1 MIGETI
7 LHYKILEKLGE
18 GGMGE
23 VFKAQDTKLDRFVAL
38 KFLPSQ
44 LTASEDDKARFIQEA
59 KAASAMNHPNV
70 CTIHSIEEYKDPSSV
85 PQGGTAAGKQ
95 LFIVM
100 EFIDGVTLRDN
111 KQTLSEKRILDIAI
125 QVAEG
130 LGAAHDKGIVHRD
143 IKPENIMIRK
153 DGIVQIMDFGLAK
166 LYSSENVS
174 RLTKAG
180 TTMGTMGYM
189 SPEQVQGMDVDH
201 RTDIFSFGVVL
212 YEMIAGE
219 SPFKGMHQT
228 AIMYEIVN
236 VSPAPLS
243 TLKSEIDPQLD
254 SIILECLEKEREE
267 RFQSA
272 KELAKNLR
280 RIRSATG
287 QKTSR
292 IYKAVPQ
299 NLKAGTGEQKASKS
313 SGSITIEAFNRKFEL
328 QNIFKRNYIQWALI
342 CLLFLSVVYL
352 LFINKSPDQNLITSK
367 ASILPPPGVNY
378 VSFDGGDFELSPDGK
393 MIAFVGVDS
402 LNINRLWV
410 RPVNSLEAREY
421 IGTENAIYPFWS
433 PDNKYIAF
441 FSTNSLMKV
450 DVNAGSPIK
459 ICDAPNGRGG
469 TWNSNN
475 KIVFAPNSTGGLYL
489 VSATG
494 GTPVEIVKQ
503 DTTIKDQSLRFP
515 FFLPDG
521 KHFIYSIQNLFS
533 GPSPDDMVKV
543 GSINSDVDVTLFH
556 GSTNTEYA
564 DGNIFYLNQ
573 QTLMCR
579 GFDPDN
585 FKLNDNIQTIS
596 PNIYYFAPRIKGA
609 FAVSQSGNLL
619 YQSNN
624 QTINKVGLVDRNGNS
639 KEILFDKSIY
649 NTARFSPDNTK
660 IVFDALDNEGKNS
673 TIWVYDIL
681 RKVTSRVTFNPNFE
695 AYPAWSTDGKKIVFS
710 SNRNRFGDFYIK
722 NADGTGDDTL
732 LYKSDRRKIPADWSS
747 DGNYLLYTADNVETK
762 FDIEI
767 LHLQDKKSSIFLN
780 SNFNEYGVEFSKD
793 MKWILYES
801 DESGTF
807 QVYVRPFSNSGG
819 RWQITTKGVLWT
831 GWNKNSKSIDYL
843 SGDYNLSEVKVNPTG
858 ESLNPGLPQILFNTA
873 DKGLGRVFDI
883 SKDGK
888 YFLVEFT
895 SGQGTLPPLTY
906 IQNWKGLITTG
917 EK

>member
-44 LTASEDDKARFIQEA
+44 LTASEDDKSRFIQEA

-70 CTIHSIEEYKDPSSV
+70 CTIHSIEEYND
-85 PQGGTAAGKQ
+85 Q

-111 KQTLSEKRILDIAI
+111 KQILSEKRILDIAI

-201 RTDIFSFGVVL
+201 RTDIFSFGVAL

-219 SPFKGMHQT
+219 SPFKGIHQT

-243 TLKSEIDPQLD
+243 TLKPEIDPQLD
-254 SIILECLEKEREE
+254 AIILECLEKEREE

-287 QKTSR
+287 QKSSR

-299 NLKAGTGEQKASKS
+299 NLKAGTDEQIVPKS
-313 SGSITIEAFNRKFEL
+313 SGSIKIEAFNRKFEL
-328 QNIFKRNYIQWALI
+328 QNIFRMNYIQWALI
-342 CLLFLSVVYL
+342 FLLLLSVVYL
-352 LFINKSPDQNLITSK
+352 LFINKSSVQNLITSK

-393 MIAFVGVDS
+393 MVAFVGVDS
-402 LNINRLWV
+402 LNITRLWV
-410 RPVNSLEAREY
+410 RPINSLQAREF
-421 IGTENAIYPFWS
+421 IGTESAIYPFWS
-433 PDNKYIAF
+433 PDSKTIAF
-441 FSTNSLMKV
+441 FSPNSLMKI
-450 DVNAGSPIK
+450 DVYAGSPIK
-459 ICDAPNGRGG
+459 ICDAPSGRGG
-469 TWNSNN
+469 TWGKNN
-475 KIVFAPNSTGGLYL
+475 KIVFAPNSTGGLYM
-489 VSATG
+489 VSSSG
-494 GTPVEIVKQ
+494 GTSVEIVKQ
-503 DTTIKDQSLRFP
+503 DTTVKDQSLRFP

-521 KHFIYSIQNLFS
+521 EHFIYSVQNLFS
-533 GPSPDDMVKV
+533 GPTPDDVVKI

-564 DGNIFYLNQ
+564 DGNIFYLTQ

-579 GFDPDN
+579 GFNPDSY
-585 FKLNDNIQTIS
+585 KLKDDIQTIS
-596 PNIYYFAPRIKGA
+596 PNIYFFAPRIKGA
-609 FAVSQSGNLL
+609 FSVSQSGNLI

-624 QTINKVGLVDRNGNS
+624 QTINKIGLVDRNGNS
-639 KEILFDKSIY
+639 KEILFEKLIY
-649 NTARFSPDNTK
+649 NTAKFSPDNTK

-673 TIWVYDIL
+673 TIWVYDIF
-681 RKVTSRVTFNPNFE
+681 RKVMSRATFNPNFE
-695 AYPAWSTDGKKIVFS
+695 SSPVLSPNGNKIVFS
-710 SNRNRFGDFYIK
+710 SNRNRFFDFYIK

-732 LYKSDRRKIPADWSS
+732 LFKSDIRKFPTDWSS
-747 DGNYLLYTADNVETK
+747 DGNYLLYTADNVKTK

-767 LHLQDKKSSIFLN
+767 LQLKDKKPSVFLN
-780 SNFNEYGVEFSKD
+780 TSFNEYSLEFSKD
-793 MKWILYES
+793 MKWILYLS

-807 QVYVRPFSNSGG
+807 QAYVRPFSNSGG
-819 RWQITTKGVLWT
+819 RWQITTKGVLWA
-831 GWNKNSKSIDYL
+831 GWDNNSKSIYYL
-843 SGDYNLSEVKVNPTG
+843 PGDYNLSEVKVNPSG
-858 ESLNPGLPQILFNTA
+858 EALNPGLPRILFNTA
-873 DKGLGRVFDI
+873 DKGLGRVYDV

-895 SGQGTLPPLTY
+895 PGQATLPPLTY
-906 IQNWKGLITTG
+906 IQNWQGLIN
-917 EK
+917 ENNK